1 MVTMSTMRDSTRAVS
16 CIGSPRPSWVSRGE
30 RKIALPPHC
39 SIAASKATRVR
50 VDDFSNTMPSTLWR
64 RKSWVSP
71 RRRSSRSS
79 VARAMSVRNSAPL
92 KSNNER
98 KCRTPMCGGSG
109 AFAGVGDDEFRHA
122 IGDLIRLGVA
132 QDERRQETDHA
143 LGRHI
148 DEQAAL
154 QGHAHQ
160 LGAGAVELDA
170 DHEAAGADGVDR
182 LVAAEGRGVIA
193 VLDGVCRLA
202 ACVAGADGHAV
213 GVALRECYDV
223 GHDGAVLI

>member
-109 AFAGVGDDEFRHA
+109 AYAGVGDDEFSHA
-122 IGDLIRLGVA
+122 VGNLLRLGVA
-132 QDERRQETDHA
+132 QDERWLEPDHA
-143 LGRHI
+143 HGRHV

-154 QGHAHQ
+154 LGLAHL
-160 LGAGAVELDA
+160 LGAVAVELDA
-170 DHEAAGADGVDR
+170 VH
-182 LVAAEGRGVIA
+182 VAAVTKNKNHQKTIESFS
-193 VLDGVCRLA
+193 
-202 ACVAGADGHAV
+202 
-213 GVALRECYDV
+213 
-223 GHDGAVLI
+223 

>member
-16 CIGSPRPSWVSRGE
+16 CIGSPRPSRVSRGVCLFVLSLLCCFV
-30 RKIALPPHC
+30 ALLV
-39 SIAASKATRVR
+39 SRER
-50 VDDFSNTMPSTLWR
+50 VDDFSNTMLSTLWR

-182 LVAAEGRGVIA
+182 LVAVESFAELTRDALAQARGPA
-193 VLDGVCRLA
+193 R
-202 ACVAGADGHAV
+202 
-213 GVALRECYDV
+213 
-223 GHDGAVLI
+223 